1 MHTMIKSND
10 HIVLLLRPEP
20 SANSQIP
27 LHLMSVES
35 SMPSEST
42 SRAYSTRTSHLLSLA
57 TSAGKYP
64 APGHTLISCRS
75 IHGPR
80 DPSVPVCTA
89 FHEHKLIKLACLLI
103 NLFTHHA
110 WAWPLRDT
118 KKLWPFVMSWLIGA
132 VCPVTKATA
141 VCLRDEFSVGKQGAN
156 AGTKGTER
164 WMDGSWFMNECQ
176 LVSSSLPFWWLS
188 ISWCLHTPL
197 DPPKKLSSN

>member
-110 WAWPLRDT
+110 WAWRLRDIKNLRPT
-118 KKLWPFVMSWLIGA
+118 ANRVLFYSREIWDKDA
-132 VCPVTKATA
+132 V
-141 VCLRDEFSVGKQGAN
+141 F
-156 AGTKGTER
+156 AGHTYAYTVQCC
-164 WMDGSWFMNECQ
+164 DGQTTSPSAAICAQNMRALAALP
-176 LVSSSLPFWWLS
+176 LVSYLLGGIPQ
-188 ISWCLHTPL
+188 
-197 DPPKKLSSN
+197 PPINQMIN